1 MLPEESVVRTPPAP
15 CDAQLKLASL
25 MPPEK
30 VEVAVDVLR
39 SEPPVIV
46 RPLEEASPPV
56 EIPPMNVEVAVEVAL
71 IEAKLGVVV
80 PTTFPDESVERTI
93 LFPTLAKFKLVPAL
107 NVRVPEVKLSEV
119 SERRNERE
127 SIPSN
132 VVASP
137 PELVRQEPFGIWKQP
152 AERAMPFANE
162 EVAVEVLRSVPPVIS
177 IPVDDLRL
185 VREIPP
191 EKVEVATEVISRLPE
206 DLIPPAVI
214 VSPPVEES
222 PAVARGPAQ
231 VEVPTIEEPKVE
243 PAAMVRVVPES
254 KVRVPEVK
262 LSEVSERRNWV
273 ESMLSSVLALVVMQL
288 PEESRKQPAVSLS
301 PLLNVEVA
309 PEVKRMLPP
318 VIVRP
323 LEEASPPAEIPPMNV
338 EVAVEVALIEAK
350 LGVVVPTTLPDES
363 VDRTIL
369 FPTLAKFKLVP
380 ALNVRVPEVKLS
392 EVSERRKERESRPSK
407 VLALVVMQLLEESR
421 KQPPV
426 STMPLAKEEVAEE
439 VLRRVPPVISMPVDD
454 LRLVRE
460 RPPRNVEVAV
470 LVISRLPEDLIEP
483 PEMVRPE
490 AEERPP
496 TDATEIPPWNVEV
509 AVEVAL
515 MDAT

>member
-1 MLPEESVVRTPPAP
+1 MLSSVLALVVMQLLEESRKQPAV
-15 CDAQLKLASL
+15 SL
-25 MPPEK
+25 MP
-30 VEVAVDVLR
+30 
-39 SEPPVIV
+39 
-46 RPLEEASPPV
+46 
-56 EIPPMNVEVAVEVAL
+56 
-71 IEAKLGVVV
+71 
-80 PTTFPDESVERTI
+80 
-93 LFPTLAKFKLVPAL
+93 LAK
-107 NVRVPEVKLSEV
+107 
-119 SERRNERE
+119 
-127 SIPSN
+127 
-132 VVASP
+132 
-137 PELVRQEPFGIWKQP
+137 
-152 AERAMPFANE
+152 E
-162 EVAVEVLRSVPPVIS
+162 EVAEEVLRSVPPVIYM
-177 IPVDDLRL
+177 PVDDLRL
-185 VREIPP
+185 VRERPP
-191 EKVEVATEVISRLPE
+191 RNVEVAVLVISRLPE

-262 LSEVSERRNWV
+262 LSDVSERRNWV

-288 PEESRKQPAVSLS
+288 LEESRKQPAVSLM
-301 PLLNVEVA
+301 PLAKEEVAEEVLRSVPPVISMPVDDLRLVRERPPEKVEVA
-309 PEVKRMLPP
+309 TEVISRLPEDLIEPP
-318 VIVRP
+318 EMVRP
-323 LEEASPPAEIPPMNV
+323 EAEESPPTDATEIPPWNV
-338 EVAVEVALIEAK
+338 EVAVEVALMDATC
-350 LGVVVPTTLPDES
+350 GVVVAATFPLAS
-363 VDRTIL
+363 VARRE
-369 FPTLAKFKLVP
+369 LAPVFASLRLVP
-380 ALNVRVPEVKLS
+380 ESNVRVPEVKLS

-421 KQPPV
+421 KQPAV
-426 STMPLAKEEVAEE
+426 SLMPLEKEEVAEE

-470 LVISRLPEDLIEP
+470 LVISRLPEDLIEQ

-490 AEERPP
+490 AEESPP

>member
-1 MLPEESVVRTPPAP
+1 MMLPEESVVRTPPAP

-152 AERAMPFANE
+152 SERAMPFANE

-323 LEEASPPAEIPPMNV
+323 LEEASPPAEIPP
-338 EVAVEVALIEAK
+338 
-350 LGVVVPTTLPDES
+350 
-363 VDRTIL
+363 
-369 FPTLAKFKLVP
+369 
-380 ALNVRVPEVKLS
+380 
-392 EVSERRKERESRPSK
+392 
-407 VLALVVMQLLEESR
+407 
-421 KQPPV
+421 
-426 STMPLAKEEVAEE
+426 
-439 VLRRVPPVISMPVDD
+439 
-454 LRLVRE
+454 
-460 RPPRNVEVAV
+460 
-470 LVISRLPEDLIEP
+470 
-483 PEMVRPE
+483 
-490 AEERPP
+490 
-496 TDATEIPPWNVEV
+496 
-509 AVEVAL
+509 
-515 MDAT
+515 